1 MPCSPRQSFV
11 STQSGQALDVPDDA
25 SGISQALSLLSE
37 ALPEVQKRCLDAADT
52 FDERLLELP
61 KVGPK
66 TAAKL
71 AEAGLPSPRDLLMV
85 FPRDYDDRRRVT
97 DLCDLDPGSRA
108 VVSGEVVSKR
118 EYGRKWR
125 RIAEITIEQGQHR
138 LRARWFGNYRP
149 KLANIANGQNLWLA
163 GAVFASET
171 GLEMSHPVLVLDPKS
186 SDDIG
191 GIVPIYPKIKGIP
204 GRTFSCAV
212 AHAARHA
219 ELFVEDPLPDE
230 LRKKRSIIGLHEA
243 LRAVHLP
250 DEQARMSELRAWA
263 RGESPGHR
271 RVLYDDIFFN
281 QLALLLRRDLFR
293 RLPALAL
300 KTSKDTAARLEGS
313 VGFLAT
319 RAQRRVFEEVQ
330 ADLSSPAPMLR
341 LVHGDVGSGKTF
353 VAAAAMLEAASS
365 GFQACFMAPTEL
377 LARQH
382 MGRIG
387 RWLEPFG
394 IPCRLL
400 VSQMDAAARRET
412 IAALAGGEPGCVVG
426 THALFQ
432 DSVAF
437 GRLALV
443 IVDEQHRFGVEQRQK
458 LVAKAP
464 RGTTPHLLVMTATP
478 IPRTLALTQMGDLD
492 ISFIDELPSGR
503 RPVETFLYDES
514 ERDRALR
521 AIAEATA
528 RGEKAFVIAPT
539 ISLSRSSRQRT
550 AQNIAKELS
559 KRFGYEAVCLVHG
572 KLSSESQRDA
582 LERFVAGQA
591 QILVST
597 TVVEVGIDVRDATVM
612 VVEDAHLFGLSQLH
626 QLRGRVGR
634 GTRPSS
640 CHLIVPTAA
649 ETERLSVLTSTGD
662 GMRIAE
668 IDLCS
673 RGPGDILGAVQS
685 GHGLW
690 SRSPKEQAAL
700 VLSARS
706 DAAALLD
713 LNPKLTRPEQRKPAQ
728 ELFARLRARKSLIGE
743 EAG

>member
-1 MPCSPRQSFV
+1 MPYATRKNSA
-11 STQSGQALDVPDDA
+11 STQSAQPLDSPGDMSGIAQAL
-25 SGISQALSLLSE
+25 ALLPES
-37 ALPEVQKRCLDAADT
+37 LPEVQESASG

-66 TAAKL
+66 TAARL
-71 AEAGLPSPRDLLMV
+71 AEAGLPSPRGLLMV
-85 FPRDYDDRRRVT
+85 FPRDYDDRRQET
-97 DLCDLDPGSRA
+97 KLCDLEPGTRA

-125 RIAEITIEQGQHR
+125 RIAEITIEQGPHR

-149 KLANIANGQNLWLA
+149 KLANIAKGQKLWLA
-163 GAVFASET
+163 GSVFASDA
-171 GLEMSHPVLVLDPKS
+171 GLEMAHPVLVVDPES

-219 ELFVEDPLPDE
+219 ERFVEDPLPDE
-230 LRKKRSIIGLHEA
+230 LREKRAIIGLHEA

-250 DEQARMSELRAWA
+250 LEQARMSELRAWA

-281 QLALLLRRDLFR
+281 QLALLLRRNLFR
-293 RLPALAL
+293 RLPAPAL
-300 KTSKDTAARLEGS
+300 KTSEDAAARLEGS
-313 VGFLAT
+313 VGFRAT

-330 ADLSSPAPMLR
+330 ADLSSPVPMLR
-341 LVHGDVGSGKTF
+341 LLHGDVGSGKTF
-353 VAAAAMLEAASS
+353 VAAAAMLEAATS

-412 IAALAGGEPGCVVG
+412 LAALAGGEPGCVVG

-492 ISFIDELPSGR
+492 ISFIDEMPSGR
-503 RPVETFLYDES
+503 RPVETFLYDDS
-514 ERDRALR
+514 ERERALR

-539 ISLSRSSRQRT
+539 ISLSRSTRQRT

-559 KRFGYEAVCLVHG
+559 GRFGDEAVCLVHG
-572 KLSSESQRDA
+572 RLSSESQRGA
-582 LERFVAGQA
+582 LERFVRGES
-591 QILVST
+591 QILVAT
-597 TVVEVGIDVRDATVM
+597 TVVEVGIDVRDATIM

-649 ETERLSVLTSTGD
+649 EMERLSVLTSTGD

-673 RGPGDILGAVQS
+673 RGPGDLLGAVQS

-690 SRSPKEQAAL
+690 SRSLKDQAAL

-706 DAAALLD
+706 DAATLLGLD
-713 LNPKLTRPEQRKPAQ
+713 PKLTRPEQRGVAL
-728 ELFARLRARKSLIGE
+728 ELFARLSARKNLIGE